1 MWNKI
6 PIIAIK
12 ESELKSLD
20 HLGFVDSLSSVKD
33 ISTTVVHAVA
43 LLRCFTKQDV
53 LLGNKA
59 LSERLGLHPT
69 TIARLTKTLC
79 GLGLLQHDSVNRKYK
94 LGYGTLAL
102 GYPMLANLKERHV
115 ARRLMKDLTDKTGGQ
130 TSMAALAGL
139 EAIYLESFRPN
150 SEWIEQ
156 PEIGATRPV
165 METAIGHSLL
175 FSLESKRFE
184 YLMKLYKDR
193 FPSQYTKHRKVIEQS
208 FKCLDTKGYCLA
220 LGTYQPT
227 LHAIAMPLWTHS
239 QQEPIAFN
247 LSIRFSNESGNH
259 IESYASAIQSL
270 RDQVRQFLE

>member
-1 MWNKI
+1 
-6 PIIAIK
+6 
-12 ESELKSLD
+12 LKNLA
-20 HLGFVDSLSSVKD
+20 HLGFVESLSSIKE
-33 ISTTVVHAVA
+33 ISTTVVHAIA

-59 LSERLGLHPT
+59 LSEKLSLHPT
-69 TIARLTKTLC
+69 TTARLTRTLC

-115 ARRLMKDLTDKTGGQ
+115 ARRIMKDLTDKTGGQ
-130 TSMAALAGL
+130 TSMAALVGL

-175 FSLESKRFE
+175 YALESKRFE

-193 FPSQYTKHRKVIEQS
+193 FPNQYTKHRKVIEQS
-208 FKCLDTKGYCLA
+208 FNCLDTKGYCLA

-227 LHAIAMPLWTHS
+227 LHAIAMPLWTES

-247 LSIRFSNESGNH
+247 LSIRFSSDSKLR
-259 IESYASAIQSL
+259 IESYASAISSL
-270 RDQVRQFLE
+270 RDQVRQVLE